1 MYTRVLIGHLN
12 LSMIKFPIGTGYQI
26 DSLARYS
33 LWENGIDFNH
43 GTGHG
48 VGSF

>member
-1 MYTRVLIGHLN
+1 
-12 LSMIKFPIGTGYQI
+12 MIKFPRGTKGHQL

-33 LWENGIDFNH
+33 LWQNGLDYSH